1 MAEIL
6 VAHGADLEA
15 RDSAGSTPLHAA
27 AEHPELA
34 DVMEALLELGAD
46 VNAVDNS
53 GLTALDIA
61 VAREE
66 DEKVELLESY
76 GARSGNTS

>member
-1 MAEIL
+1 
-6 VAHGADLEA
+6 
-15 RDSAGSTPLHAA
+15 
-27 AEHPELA
+27 
-34 DVMEALLELGAD
+34 MEALLELGAD
-46 VNAVDNS
+46 LNAVDNS

-61 VAREE
+61 VACEE

>member
-15 RDSAGSTPLHAA
+15 RDSVGSTPLHAA
-27 AEHPELA
+27 AAHPELA
-34 DVMEALLELGAD
+34 DVMEALLDLGAD